1 MLVSHIVPVVFTL
14 IAVLGVVGNSLVLLV
29 VLYGKQMRN
38 TTNILI
44 LVSICSKK
52 CPSKR
57 PPNFEQLDSCLF
69 LPANITTN
77 YKGFH
82 SCILATERTDIEQVY

>member
-29 VLYGKQMRN
+29 VLYGQQMRN

-44 LVSICSKK
+44 LVSTYCEEE
-52 CPSKR
+52 
-57 PPNFEQLDSCLF
+57 NCL
-69 LPANITTN
+69 
-77 YKGFH
+77 
-82 SCILATERTDIEQVY
+82 

>member
-1 MLVSHIVPVVFTL
+1 MLVSNIVPVVFAL

-44 LVSICSKK
+44 LVMILRLLLNDCELHLS
-52 CPSKR
+52 
-57 PPNFEQLDSCLF
+57 LF
-69 LPANITTN
+69 
-77 YKGFH
+77 
-82 SCILATERTDIEQVY
+82 CILFIYLEHLGTAVADIGPGYRVGNAI